1 MENRTILVVRDGDR
15 VLLNRRPEKGLLAG
29 MYEFPNLEGSLSE
42 EEALNKVKELGLP
55 ALYIRRLEDSR
66 HIFSHIE
73 WQMRGYEIRVG
84 SFPDR
89 LSVGADETSDKK
101 AGAGLFFA
109 EIDEIRRK
117 YAVPSAYKAYADA
130 LNLNRA
136 ENAGSAGLQKR

>member
-1 MENRTILVVRDGDR
+1 MQIQFFPD
-15 VLLNRRPEKGLLAG
+15 RRPDGLIPMDL
-29 MYEFPNLEGSLSE
+29 SL
-42 EEALNKVKELGLP
+42 
-55 ALYIRRLEDSR
+55 
-66 HIFSHIE
+66 SHIE